1 MQPGVRVA
9 KPSTQPWVMKHNPR
23 LCTGMAWKPCNGGLL
38 FQRRGKVTPNRN
50 RWQACA
56 LRCACN
62 MELAPSTE
70 PAAHAPEPGT
80 TSWHH
85 CSGWRGGVALLVAH
99 HEHTRLSA
107 AVREQGPT
115 PVSALTCAHNN
126 SQSQLPIDCLCSCVA
141 VLLSDGLQYRG
152 WFRARCFKSS
162 QVATPCANMFAFTES
177 RTPVCVLAA
186 RAPM

>member
-1 MQPGVRVA
+1 M
-9 KPSTQPWVMKHNPR
+9 
-23 LCTGMAWKPCNGGLL
+23 
-38 FQRRGKVTPNRN
+38 VTPNRN

-85 CSGWRGGVALLVAH
+85 CSGWRGGVALLVAQ

-115 PVSALTCAHNN
+115 PVSALTCAHHN

-152 WFRARCFKSS
+152 SSLSS
-162 QVATPCANMFAFTES
+162 QVKLPHPVQTCLLSPNHARPFAYSQRVRPCECIAHSPTQP
-177 RTPVCVLAA
+177 TLCVRARHAA
-186 RAPM
+186 KSVTS